1 MKKMK
6 QEFSER
12 SRAYDRYGYVQR
24 EYDVLSG
31 VRRLHG
37 ACARAAFRTIA
48 NVLDAMILASIFV
61 MISLIIISLVILGGL
76 VNSLVLAVLVQ
87 LAAALIFRQI
97 TRKS

>member
-1 MKKMK
+1 MTAMSMYSANMMSY
-6 QEFSER
+6 QASAG
-12 SRAYDRYGYVQR
+12 SMDA
-24 EYDVLSG
+24 SAS
-31 VRRLHG
+31 HTHC

-76 VNSLVLAVLVQ
+76 VNSLVLAVLIQ
-87 LAAALIFRQI
+87 LAAALIFRRI